1 MSLGL
6 KGLRGL
12 VCLWQALLELDEL
25 VPAIQAAE
33 SAVTENPQWATG
45 HQTLGH
51 AQLGHGDIE
60 MVSHQ
65 LVK

>member
-1 MSLGL
+1 M
-6 KGLRGL
+6 
-12 VCLWQALLELDEL
+12 WQALLELDEL